1 MNPVDYSSRELSGSG
16 KEQVHIWFYDPEF
29 LWKLELPWPKEISR
43 KETQDNNNPETK
55 KAIS

>member
-1 MNPVDYSSRELSGSG
+1 MNPVDYSSRGLSGSG

-43 KETQDNNNPETK
+43 KET
-55 KAIS
+55 